1 MYDEGTL
8 QCTCVDPDGMPRLAA
23 EMSPVE
29 SGHQAILTA
38 SGEKV
43 QVLRDTA
50 TFLDQSVRYSSAVMP
65 TLGTAIWGCSDGLH
79 RHAKG
84 IGDQDIKG

>member
-1 MYDEGTL
+1 M
-8 QCTCVDPDGMPRLAA
+8 DPDGMPRLAA

-50 TFLDQSVRYSSAVMP
+50 TFLDQSVRYEVVCEAKGVEWGDVNDACWGAGGRRVAAV
-65 TLGTAIWGCSDGLH
+65 GDDGLV
-79 RHAKG
+79 RVWG
-84 IGDQDIKG
+84 FDIG